1 MFFTKKWGDKR
12 ERRTTKENERK
23 KEVLSKKKDRRT
35 QGREGQPW
43 VEISIQLEGEESYIQ
58 IKRGDKGK
66 RRTSKNVGS
75 QLKSKEDGERN
86 NHKCI

>member
-35 QGREGQPW
+35 QGREGQP
-43 VEISIQLEGEESYIQ
+43 
-58 IKRGDKGK
+58 
-66 RRTSKNVGS
+66 
-75 QLKSKEDGERN
+75 
-86 NHKCI
+86 